1 MIIFFLV
8 EKLHCLD
15 KEENSTQQHHKIV
28 WQELSIFACVFMI
41 TVHEE
46 TIITSYDNDKL
57 TNTHIYFF

>member
-1 MIIFFLV
+1 MKIFFLV

-41 TVHEE
+41 TVS
-46 TIITSYDNDKL
+46 IITSYDNDKL
-57 TNTHIYFF
+57 TNTHITFF